1 MVKVCFIGISLRLEH
16 AAIERLRSEM
26 DVLSEQEPE
35 IEFWFHGF
43 HSDFIKSMLEEV
55 VSLKKRKPNLH
66 IEIVDVV
73 DPIELDAFKKKAQ
86 EMVDIFQKDLEVCR
100 QITRDYYVARRL
112 KIRIK
117 EQICRLLS
125 PLLYPGG
132 CVIMGGAMMHLCTN
146 GSNRKV

>member
-16 AAIERLRSEM
+16 AAIERLRSEL

-86 EMVDIFQKDLEVCR
+86 
-100 QITRDYYVARRL
+100 
-112 KIRIK
+112 
-117 EQICRLLS
+117 
-125 PLLYPGG
+125 
-132 CVIMGGAMMHLCTN
+132 
-146 GSNRKV
+146 